1 MFVCLIA
8 SHYSKLKDTVCAI
21 HREIEKEAMAELRH
35 SSSSLGSRSSSSPLR
50 GPAGDED
57 STSYSSP
64 HHSDD
69 EEERHPSRDRDRP
82 IWWFHFLLG
91 DDLRAKTSSS
101 KVSIFL
107 VLFLSVASLIS
118 VYAIVNHLVRRR
130 FDLIWFDLIRKKVLA
145 FWFYDFAECSLLV

>member
-1 MFVCLIA
+1 
-8 SHYSKLKDTVCAI
+8 
-21 HREIEKEAMAELRH
+21 MAELRH

-118 VYAIVNHLVRRR
+118 VYAIVNHLNAAYLCKKDGIVLNCPHVKESASRWENPLSATTSWKPCAERRVGGVS
-130 FDLIWFDLIRKKVLA
+130 DILP
-145 FWFYDFAECSLLV
+145 EN